1 MIKGFEI
8 FLLIFMFSYILLPQ
22 KQFQNDYGLIY
33 KFKSNNSSF
42 PDEDRIDGHLYNGQ
56 HFNVK
61 DHYSDNSVLIFIPN
75 HFIPNDSIDMVFYF
89 HGWRNNIDSSLVKFN
104 LIEQFYNS
112 NKNAILVL
120 PESAKNAPDSFGGKL
135 EEKNV
140 FNELTFEISE
150 KLDSIYAGKFNV
162 GNISLAGHSGAY
174 RLISYILLRGGLS
187 ENIEAVYLFDG
198 LYADTEKYSYWI
210 DHYNGRF
217 INIYT
222 PNGGTK
228 LESENLI
235 NCLEGWNISYKL
247 IENDDFSSN
256 SLKDQRIV
264 IIKSELGHNEVI
276 HTKNQ
281 FQKFLESSL

>member
-1 MIKGFEI
+1 M
-8 FLLIFMFSYILLPQ
+8 
-22 KQFQNDYGLIY
+22 
-33 KFKSNNSSF
+33 
-42 PDEDRIDGHLYNGQ
+42 
-56 HFNVK
+56 
-61 DHYSDNSVLIFIPN
+61 
-75 HFIPNDSIDMVFYF
+75 
-89 HGWRNNIDSSLVKFN
+89 VKFN

-235 NCLEGWNISYKL
+235 NCLEGWNIPYKL
-247 IENDDFSSN
+247 IKNDDFSSN

>member
-1 MIKGFEI
+1 M
-8 FLLIFMFSYILLPQ
+8 
-22 KQFQNDYGLIY
+22 
-33 KFKSNNSSF
+33 
-42 PDEDRIDGHLYNGQ
+42 
-56 HFNVK
+56 
-61 DHYSDNSVLIFIPN
+61 
-75 HFIPNDSIDMVFYF
+75 
-89 HGWRNNIDSSLVKFN
+89 VKFN

-150 KLDSIYAGKFNV
+150 KLDSIYAGEFNV
-162 GNISLAGHSGAY
+162 GNISLVGHSGAY

-198 LYADTEKYSYWI
+198 LYADTEKYTYWI
-210 DHYNGRF
+210 DNYNGKF

-228 LESENLI
+228 AESENLI
-235 NCLEGWNISYKL
+235 TCLNGWGIPHLNIDS
-247 IENDDFSSN
+247 DDFTSDI
-256 SLKDQRIV
+256 LKNERII

-281 FQKFLESSL
+281 FQKFIESTL